1 MLFSFGTDDKAQEW
15 RFNLSHPYLKSDLDS
30 LEKGDGMQFYLRK
43 ETGSLAGSYGSSP
56 KQEKNCRTGALG
68 CLARTATTFIR
79 LSWSM
84 AQIAPPTITMYSLD
98 NR

>member
-43 ETGSLAGSYGSSP
+43 ENGKLSRLLWFITEARKELPNGRTRLFGKDSNDLHKVIVEYGTDSSA
-56 KQEKNCRTGALG
+56 NDNYV
-68 CLARTATTFIR
+68 FIG
-79 LSWSM
+79 
-84 AQIAPPTITMYSLD
+84 
-98 NR
+98 